1 LTIVPLCDPLS
12 VNGLRFC
19 LPNTQKTNAHILS
32 HRYNARV
39 CVCMKPYFL
48 QTHCACIRV
57 CLCVCKHKEFIE
69 GALMCNPTRQQKS
82 HYFYLANNEANNKTE
97 THTHT
102 HTRIHTRQHMSL
114 SMCAYVCVNL
124 TIDFGLLTHTH
135 ASFMRAA
142 IWISWSGEFAQ
153 VDVSPNKKKFPPL
166 LASF

>member
-1 LTIVPLCDPLS
+1 MTIVPLCDPLS

-102 HTRIHTRQHMSL
+102 RIHTRQHMSL

-135 ASFMRAA
+135 MP
-142 IWISWSGEFAQ
+142 GCEFTLH
-153 VDVSPNKKKFPPL
+153 S
-166 LASF
+166 